1 MFVIGK
7 KHLQK
12 IHLVQQLKFSMIKFN
27 SAILIVIT
35 FLWIGFVSAISF
47 MEAWLKFRAPGITL
61 PLGLGIGRLVFGA
74 LNKVE
79 WFFALFIIVTV
90 SLTQKNYINIQN
102 LFALIPILILIIQS
116 WYALPEL
123 DARAEMHIRGWD
135 VQPSNLHFIYIV
147 MEFIKIFS
155 LIVYGITSFK

>member
-1 MFVIGK
+1 
-7 KHLQK
+7 
-12 IHLVQQLKFSMIKFN
+12 MIKFN

-61 PLGLGIGRLVFGA
+61 PLGLGIGRLVFAA

-79 WFFALFIIVTV
+79 WVFAIIIIVTIM
-90 SLTQKNYINIQN
+90 LAQKNPLNFQN
-102 LFALIPILILIIQS
+102 LFALIPTVILIIQS

-123 DARAEMHIRGWD
+123 DARAEMHIRGWN
-135 VQPSNLHFIYIV
+135 VEPSNLHFIYV
-147 MEFIKIFS
+147 MMEFIKIFS
-155 LIVYGITSFK
+155 LIIYGVTSFK